1 MANEKFEPMGTI
13 SDIEIRLECLRL
25 ATEFGPEFER
35 KDPLEKAEKYFN
47 WVKQISSDNRKDRS
61 KKSLIADCKGKVE
74 IRICGK
80 SKRLNQSTIGGT

>member
-47 WVKQISSDNRKDRS
+47 WVKQISSDNRKTAR
-61 KKSLIADCKGKVE
+61 KKV
-74 IRICGK
+74 
-80 SKRLNQSTIGGT
+80 

>member
-13 SDIEIRLECLRL
+13 TDIEIRLECLRL

-47 WVKQISSDNRKDRS
+47 WVKQISSDNRKTAR
-61 KKSLIADCKGKVE
+61 KKV
-74 IRICGK
+74 
-80 SKRLNQSTIGGT
+80 